1 MNVHILLVMKYR
13 DDNDSVTA
21 QELLDNHKAAH
32 AAYDAYSA
40 YANYIAYSAYVSTY
54 AVDDAKAE
62 DVNAA
67 DDAKFYAA
75 KAATAAAAADINCT
89 KNKVGDYFDITGEN
103 KQDYL
108 DELTKNKGD
117 K

>member
-1 MNVHILLVMKYR
+1 MNEHILLVMKYL
-13 DDNDSVTA
+13 DDNDSVTLE
-21 QELLDNHKAAH
+21 ELSDNYKAAH

-89 KNKVGDYFDITGEN
+89 KNKVDDYFDITGEN
-103 KQDYL
+103 KQDYIN
-108 DELTKNKGD
+108 EIVTNK
-117 K
+117 